1 MRRGGDTVAA
11 WGPLGEVDLVGDDLR
26 VGVTM
31 RFGGREDSHAHP
43 DDTGELRVHEVLLEE
58 VADHVRLFD
67 AEGAVSM
74 RVRLVCG
81 HTVLLV
87 QCAVGGSVDALTNKV
102 DGVAGSRFS
111 RLDGNFVACLLGGF
125 QVGDCSDVGFD
136 LNADHERFL
145 SLTVV
150 SCSLNERCDGYLSR
164 RRTRTVL
171 VGQGSR
177 LMS

>member
-1 MRRGGDTVAA
+1 MFRG
-11 WGPLGEVDLVGDDLR
+11 
-26 VGVTM
+26 
-31 RFGGREDSHAHP
+31 
-43 DDTGELRVHEVLLEE
+43 VLLEE

-81 HTVLLV
+81 HAELLV
-87 QCAVGGSVDALTNKV
+87 QCAVGGSVDAFTDED

-111 RLDGNFVACLLGGF
+111 RLDGDFVACLLDGF

-145 SLTVV
+145 SLVG
-150 SCSLNERCDGYLSR
+150 SLL
-164 RRTRTVL
+164 TR
-171 VGQGSR
+171 
-177 LMS
+177 